1 MPLGLA
7 ALDGI
12 FAAFDDLR
20 AALDGNDA
28 AAIEA
33 ASTRVST
40 AAAAARAI
48 GAWRS
53 EPDVVERLNRLLPLI
68 EAARVRTNV
77 LADYTSQRLA
87 ILTSNGARNAPLTY
101 GRR

>member
-7 ALDGI
+7 SLDGL
-12 FAAFDDLR
+12 FAAFEELR
-20 AALDGNDA
+20 AVLDGTDA

-33 ASTRVST
+33 ASNRVS
-40 AAAAARAI
+40 AAAASVRAI

-53 EPDVVERLNRLLPLI
+53 EPDVLARLNGLLPLI
-68 EAARVRTNV
+68 DAARVRTNV
-77 LADYTSQRLA
+77 LADHSAQRLA
-87 ILTSNGARNAPLTY
+87 ILTAQGSRTAPLTY